1 MLSVA
6 INGLPRIERAAL
18 KTLLDAHR
26 PRHQPIVGPKPRPRT
41 GKRHSMPRQFD
52 FRVHA
57 LADTDVLVFN
67 DTDGGSI
74 SIVIEQPSG
83 IGVEAR
89 LTTDQAATLAHDL
102 QRELK
107 RA

>member
-1 MLSVA
+1 M
-6 INGLPRIERAAL
+6 
-18 KTLLDAHR
+18 T
-26 PRHQPIVGPKPRPRT
+26 
-41 GKRHSMPRQFD
+41 RQLD

-57 LADTDVLVFN
+57 GAGSHVLVFN
-67 DTDGGSI
+67 DTDGGMI

-89 LTTDQAATLAHDL
+89 LTADQAATLVQDL